1 MGQKFVITEQ
11 DRKHTQELLEKY
23 VKNPFYTAK
32 SFDMGDLSDFDPKID
47 ERAAKYTEQ
56 LSETIQQIASKE
68 GRLVVKK
75 MLENLL
81 DQYSNRTQL

>member
-1 MGQKFVITEQ
+1 
-11 DRKHTQELLEKY
+11 
-23 VKNPFYTAK
+23 
-32 SFDMGDLSDFDPKID
+32 MGDLSDFDPKID

-56 LSETIQQIASKE
+56 LSETIQQIARKE

-81 DQYSNRTQL
+81 DQYSNRTQS